1 MSIARDVSQVIKQF
15 KDGLSMPDIA
25 ASHGVTRQRI
35 QQILKANNLKR
46 TDGGACL
53 RGVAVRS
60 AQIAERNS
68 RYMDKLGCTYGEYRA
83 IPVEARRAYQY
94 QLRNARLRKI
104 GWAFTLHTWW
114 CIWKESGKWGERGR
128 GFGYCMARK
137 GDIGVYSPDN
147 VYICT
152 GSQNMRDYY
161 ATDLYQ
167 QRKKSC
173 ANPKN
178 LCL

>member
-35 QQILKANNLKR
+35 QQILKANNLSRK
-46 TDGGACL
+46 DGGAYL
-53 RGVAVRS
+53 RGVAVRT

-94 QLRNARLRKI
+94 QFRNARVRKI
-104 GWAFTLHTWW
+104 GWAFTLYTWW
-114 CIWKESGKWGERGR
+114 CIWKESGKWSERGR
-128 GFGYCMARK
+128 GFGYCMARI

-173 ANPKN
+173 TSS
-178 LCL
+178 